1 MVELETGPM
10 NDRSYLTLLLAL
22 PLGLLGCQRTST
34 PGMAQAAPA
43 ARPAA
48 ATALDEKGPRID
60 LLANQDLWHLYQ
72 SGLVIP
78 VAGEGFRKYSQE
90 YTSPWRGVGKLQEHS
105 GRILAS
111 SASSLRFPWDEAA
124 GAGTIVVRLN
134 GAQRLSLRLNGK
146 PLPSANVAA
155 GWQAV
160 SITMPA
166 GALHPGEN
174 ELSVAVAKKGTLF
187 HSIEI
192 IVGPAP
198 EPTQAWP
205 ELSPVSHVNG
215 KPALAGFKRSTMLLE
230 IPRQSTLVFETA
242 ATQAP
247 AQLKVRLRPEGEAAQ
262 NLLDETQAPGAWQT
276 RQISLAAHA
285 GKLAAL
291 DFEVASGQAQWAA
304 PRILLPAA
312 PSLPRPKPVSNL
324 VLFIGD
330 ALRAD
335 ALDLYA
341 PETRVQ
347 TPRISEAGK
356 KSGVVFLNTQA
367 ASPSSPPSHASIQSG
382 TYPRS
387 NGILGDKAKL
397 NPGTPMISTALAG
410 HGIATGYYGDNSFAM
425 GRLKAASKWTAYH
438 QPSQEGKGGGCPTLI
453 KMMLGFADDQIKAGK
468 RFFLSSIAFEPHTP
482 YIYHQGITEHY
493 VKGEFDPA
501 IGKSPDGVILTSIV
515 KGSINMTPARW
526 QQLRGLYQ
534 GELEFMDGCFGSL
547 LDGLKE
553 RGVADDTAIVLLA
566 DHGEGFFEH
575 GSLGHAYGHWFEVT
589 QVPLILWAPGLKAA
603 QIPAE
608 AVASHTDV
616 APTILDLMGLPPEP
630 RMQGESLLPIILRQG
645 PWVPRVV
652 PSEYG
657 RSYSLRSAKL
667 RYIVDYGGK
676 ETLFDTVADPLEKT
690 DVKDKRPMAWRY
702 VRDNAGFYLAHR
714 ARWQTAKWGTLN
726 NHTADFVKA
735 TADGR

>member
-1 MVELETGPM
+1 MIG
-10 NDRSYLTLLLAL
+10 RFLLLL
-22 PLGLLGCQRTST
+22 PVALLGCQKAPSPRA
-34 PGMAQAAPA
+34 AQAAPA
-43 ARPAA
+43 SPPVAA
-48 ATALDEKGPRID
+48 AAPSLDESGPRMD

-72 SGLVIP
+72 RGLVIP
-78 VAGEGFRKYSQE
+78 VASEGFRKYTQE
-90 YTSPWRGVGKLQEHS
+90 YTSPWRGLGKQQDRT

-111 SASSLRFPWDEAA
+111 TASTLRFPWDEGT
-124 GAGTIVVRLN
+124 GAGTIIVRLN
-134 GAQRLSLRLNGK
+134 GGQRLSLRLNGK
-146 PLPSANVAA
+146 PLASSNVAP

-160 SITMPA
+160 AIKVPA
-166 GALHPGEN
+166 GTLRAGEN
-174 ELSVAVAKKGTLF
+174 ELSLAVGKKGTLF

-192 IVGPAP
+192 MAGPAP
-198 EPTQAWP
+198 DPEQAWP
-205 ELSPVSHVNG
+205 ELSLVSSAKG
-215 KPALAGFKRSTMLLE
+215 KPALAGYRRYTMLLE
-230 IPRQSTLVFETA
+230 VPRQSWLLFETA
-242 ATQAP
+242 ATQTP
-247 AQLKVRLRPEGEAAQ
+247 AQLSVVLRPENEAAQ
-262 NLLDETQAPGAWQT
+262 ILLEETQAQGAWQAHP
-276 RQISLAAHA
+276 ISLAAHA

-291 DFEVASGQAQWAA
+291 DFLVVSGEAEWAA
-304 PRILLPAA
+304 PRILLPAV
-312 PSLPRPKPVSNL
+312 PSLPKPKPARNL

-330 ALRAD
+330 ALRSD

-341 PETRVQ
+341 PQTKVQ
-347 TPRISEAGK
+347 TPRISEASK

-397 NPGTPMISTALAG
+397 NPGTPMISTALATQ
-410 HGIATGYYGDNSFAM
+410 GIATGYYGDNSFAM

-493 VKGEFDPA
+493 VKGEFDSA
-501 IGKSPDGVILTSIV
+501 IGKSPDGVILTAIV
-515 KGSINMTPARW
+515 KGSLSMTPARW
-526 QQLRGLYQ
+526 QQLRGLYE
-534 GELEFMDGCFGSL
+534 GELEFMDGCFGNL

-553 RGVADDTAIVLLA
+553 RGVADDTAIILLA

-608 AVASHTDV
+608 AVASHVDV
-616 APTILDLMGLPPEP
+616 APTILDLMGLAPEP

-657 RSYSLRSAKL
+657 RSYSLRSTKL

-676 ETLFDTVADPLEKT
+676 ETLFDTVADPIEKT

-714 ARWQTAKWGTLN
+714 ARWQTVKWGTLN
-726 NHTADFVKA
+726 NHTAEFVKA
-735 TADGR
+735 TAEGR